1 MKIFCR
7 LNVVSSILLLM
18 FSVLTVYGNTFQCQK
33 TYPQHLQGF
42 DCDANFIYW
51 SFSDMLVKTDW
62 QGKEIKAVKVP
73 YHHGDMCLKDNRI
86 YVAVNFGRFNDP
98 AGNAKNFIYVYD
110 ANDLKKVAEY
120 KVDEVKY
127 GAGAITPT
135 ENGFMVAGGLPPDPA
150 NYPANLLYEYDK
162 DFKFI
167 GCIKVAPWTLSGVQV
182 IYKAPGGWLLAGH
195 RNRVIVCDNNFKF
208 LSDEGYNATHGIM
221 RHPVTGKFYRAV
233 SVLAKDKGWQ
243 ATVYPLPV
251 PNNIAVEDH
260 SKRPIKINRRRP
272 IPKPSAKNR
281 ERDSSGYGLLVATQI
296 KRMWVTPDRQ
306 RLQGREPEVTF
317 KVTIAPNGRVISK
330 SIVRSSGVLAMDQSV
345 QELLDTLQFVK
356 APPDGKTT
364 TLTFNLTAKDE

>member
-7 LNVVSSILLLM
+7 LNVVSSILLLL

-42 DCDANFIYW
+42 DCDVNFIYW

-110 ANDLKKVAEY
+110 ANDLKKIAEY

-127 GAGAITPT
+127 GAGAIAPT
-135 ENGFMVAGGLPPDPA
+135 ENGFMVTGGLPPDPA

-182 IYKAPGGWLLAGH
+182 IYKAPGGWLLAGY
-195 RNRVIVCDNNFKF
+195 RSRIIVCDNNFNF

-233 SVLAKDKGWQ
+233 SVLVKGKGWQ

-251 PNNIAVEDH
+251 
-260 SKRPIKINRRRP
+260 K
-272 IPKPSAKNR
+272 
-281 ERDSSGYGLLVATQI
+281 L
-296 KRMWVTPDRQ
+296 
-306 RLQGREPEVTF
+306 
-317 KVTIAPNGRVISK
+317 
-330 SIVRSSGVLAMDQSV
+330 
-345 QELLDTLQFVK
+345 
-356 APPDGKTT
+356 
-364 TLTFNLTAKDE
+364 

>member
-7 LNVVSSILLLM
+7 LNVVSSILLLI
-18 FSVLTVYGNTFQCQK
+18 FAVLPVYGNTFQCQK

-62 QGKEIKAVKVP
+62 QGKELKAVKVP

-233 SVLAKDKGWQ
+233 SVLVKDKGWQ

-260 SKRPIKINRRRP
+260 SKRPIKINRRP

-281 ERDSSGYGLLVATQI
+281 ARDSSGYGLLVSTQI
-296 KRMWVTPDRQ
+296 KRMWKTPDRG
-306 RLQGREPEVTF
+306 RLGGREPEVTV
-317 KVTIAPNGRVISK
+317 KITIAPNGKVISK
-330 SIVRSSGVLAMDQSV
+330 SIVRRCGVVAMDESV

-364 TLTFNLTAKDE
+364 TLTFNLIAKDES